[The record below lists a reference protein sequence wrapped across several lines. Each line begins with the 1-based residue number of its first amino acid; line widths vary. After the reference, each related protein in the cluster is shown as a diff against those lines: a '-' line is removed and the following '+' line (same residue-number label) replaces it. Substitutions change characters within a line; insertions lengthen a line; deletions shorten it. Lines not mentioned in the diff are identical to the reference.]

1 MEVLSGHRNLGR
13 ALRAPAIA
21 IGNFDGVH
29 AGHRRLLE
37 RARSAAALH
46 GGEAVAL
53 TFDPPPA
60 RFLAPHLAP
69 RLITTQARKLEL
81 LAAAGIDVCVVEPF
95 DRQLADLSPQA
106 FARDVLAGALGARHI
121 VVGYDFTFGSRRA
134 GNTEMLRQL
143 GDQLGFTVE
152 VVDPVAVE
160 GVVASSSRVRSF
172 VGDGNLAGARLL
184 LGRDFEVDGV
194 VIRGAG
200 RGRTLGVPTANLAP
214 ETELLPPLGIYAG
227 WVEIAGD
234 PAHRPSAVSVGTNPT
249 FEVAGQLSLEV
260 FLLDWDGDLYGKR
273 LRLAFVERL
282 RGERRFPDA
291 DSLMQQIRRDIEDTR
306 GVLSAAPPRR

>member
-1 MEVLSGHRNLGR
+1 MEVFSGHRKLDR
-13 ALRAPAIA
+13 ALRAPALA

-69 RLITTQARKLEL
+69 RLITTQVRKLEL

-95 DRQLADLSPQA
+95 DRQLADLSPEA

-121 VVGYDFTFGSRRA
+121 VVGYDFTFGKRRA
-134 GNTEMLRQL
+134 GNTEILRQL
-143 GDQLGFTVE
+143 GDQFGFTVE

-194 VIRGAG
+194 VVRGAG
-200 RGRTLGVPTANLAP
+200 RGRALGVPTANLAP

-234 PAHRPSAVSVGTNPT
+234 PARRPGAVSVGTNPT
-249 FEVAGQLSLEV
+249 FEVAGKLSLEV
-260 FLLDWDGDLYGKR
+260 FLLDWDGDLYGQG
-273 LRLAFVERL
+273 LRIGFVERL

-291 DSLMQQIRRDIEDTR
+291 DSLVQQIRRDIEDTR